1 MRGTQS
7 FLDAEEGDQRV
18 LQGVVGFAGAMG
30 TLLFEEIE
38 GNTDMV
44 SFLLILS

>member
-7 FLDAEEGDQRV
+7 FLDAEEGDQKV
-18 LQGVVGFAGAMG
+18 LQGAVGFAGAMG

-44 SFLLILS
+44 SFLLISS